1 MTASTTFLQPLA
13 KAIARRGIDYATLTL
28 TAFTSVLLL
37 MMMGSIVRITGN
49 GLGCPDWP
57 LCYGQVV
64 PPMYASAWVE
74 FSHRFLGALASVQIA
89 GLAVWAWRSYRR
101 EKWIVAGATAAV
113 GMLAVQIVVGG
124 LHVIF
129 ELPPQ
134 TGWIHTGIAMLIAAL
149 VAAQVTTKRAALSF
163 AANRNCVI

>member
-1 MTASTTFLQPLA
+1 MTASTTFLQPLV
-13 KAIARRGIDYATLTL
+13 KAIARRGIGYATLTL

-74 FSHRFLGALASVQIA
+74 FSHRFLGVIASVQIV
-89 GLAVWAWRSYRR
+89 GLAAWAWRSYRR
-101 EKWIVAGATAAV
+101 ETW
-113 GMLAVQIVVGG
+113 IVVGAMAVFG
-124 LHVIF
+124 VSL
-129 ELPPQ
+129 LGAARWR
-134 TGWIHTGIAMLIAAL
+134 GWL
-149 VAAQVTTKRAALSF
+149 
-163 AANRNCVI
+163 